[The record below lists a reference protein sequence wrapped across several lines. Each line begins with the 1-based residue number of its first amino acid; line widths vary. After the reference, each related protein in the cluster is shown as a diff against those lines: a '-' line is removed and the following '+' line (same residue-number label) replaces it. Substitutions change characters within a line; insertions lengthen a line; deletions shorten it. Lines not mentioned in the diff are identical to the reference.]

1 MNSSCG
7 NERSKAAVGNE
18 TQRNN
23 KNNVPKTS
31 GNMLAI
37 NTLGLDTGEDGS
49 GAIKQVFKQVTGTM
63 LASSQLIRSN
73 RCFHSRNSGVVEAF
87 VKVGK
92 AQLYLAVMTNVFHLD

>member
-7 NERSKAAVGNE
+7 NKRSKAAVGNE

-49 GAIKQVFKQVTGTM
+49 GAIKQVFK
-63 LASSQLIRSN
+63 
-73 RCFHSRNSGVVEAF
+73 
-87 VKVGK
+87 
-92 AQLYLAVMTNVFHLD
+92 